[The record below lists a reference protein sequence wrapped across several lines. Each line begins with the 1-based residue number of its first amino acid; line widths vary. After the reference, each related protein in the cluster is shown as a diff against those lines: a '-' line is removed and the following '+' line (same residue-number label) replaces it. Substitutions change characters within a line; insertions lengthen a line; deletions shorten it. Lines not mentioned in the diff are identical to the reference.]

1 MIQWIALEGVDVTA
15 SYTGIVS
22 TRPDRKLLAGGDKQ
36 IMSEQSERKRK
47 YALLLVTEKSDGTI
61 KKHTIHSAAVEAAA
75 VVLFILLVA
84 VICKLVYDSI
94 RIKDIRQELIN
105 QIVMINDLTD
115 ENEALT
121 MENST
126 LSSKVTV
133 LSEAVSKKTEAEEAM
148 TQEAIESALPK
159 GFPLSG
165 SAVMTEASE
174 GNPMLIFSAQA
185 GINVLTTGTGTV
197 VSVDADETYGNKVII
212 DHGNGYQSIYRNGG
226 TVLVKS
232 GEVLGKGYILFR
244 IGKDNQELGYQ
255 IMENDEYIDPMT
267 LIDING

>member
-1 MIQWIALEGVDVTA
+1 M
-15 SYTGIVS
+15 
-22 TRPDRKLLAGGDKQ
+22 
-36 IMSEQSERKRK
+36 
-47 YALLLVTEKSDGTI
+47 
-61 KKHTIHSAAVEAAA
+61 
-75 VVLFILLVA
+75 
-84 VICKLVYDSI
+84 SI

-105 QIVMINDLTD
+105 QIVTINDLTD